1 MMLYIVICSIEMIV
15 AIVVIKYIV
24 NMKNDEI
31 MVLKEK
37 IKKSETKESKL
48 EQTIDE
54 LNQKNK
60 LIEGQR
66 IEFERM
72 CGENVEYCN
81 EVMHQR
87 DMFQE
92 EGNKI
97 KAENEQYKRFV
108 RELQEK
114 SSKIKAE
121 NEQYKKFMREFQS
134 NRSAIPYLAGMIAD
148 IETYGLEQLAQGLD
162 WGSDRKRLD
171 KVKSIREIRKDA
183 QAMVEKNK
191 EAQYQ
196 LAYLLELFPNL
207 KDVIECDYSQLP
219 MVQVSELSEYDG
231 VRDYLSKDEYL
242 QLSVIERNQLAL
254 DRYIQSKN
262 KSKWQIGRDYEQYVG
277 YIYRQKG
284 YEVDDFGT
292 YMGLEDLGRD
302 IIAKKGDFVHIVQ
315 CKYWSSVKQI
325 HEKHITQ
332 LYGTLVSYCVE
343 NNVSQDRVTGVL
355 VTNIQLSPKA
365 KEIAAY
371 LHIHFVENLEM
382 GKYPCI
388 KCNLGHGKNGET
400 KIYHLPFD
408 QKYDVTKIRK
418 PGEFYAMTVK
428 EAEEAGFR
436 RSYKWFGNK

>member
-1 MMLYIVICSIEMIV
+1 MELMIGVSFFLFIIMCMMD
-15 AIVVIKYIV
+15 IKLQ
-24 NMKNDEI
+24 N
-31 MVLKEK
+31 
-37 IKKSETKESKL
+37 IKKENEKL
-48 EQTIDE
+48 
-54 LNQKNK
+54 KK
-60 LIEGQR
+60 
-66 IEFERM
+66 
-72 CGENVEYCN
+72 
-81 EVMHQR
+81 
-87 DMFQE
+87 
-92 EGNKI
+92 
-97 KAENEQYKRFV
+97 ENEQTGKD
-108 RELQEK
+108 
-114 SSKIKAE
+114 
-121 NEQYKKFMREFQS
+121 NEQLTNLVHQMES
-134 NRSAIPYLAGMIAD
+134 NLTAIPYMAGMIAD
-148 IETYGLEQLAQGLD
+148 IETYGLENLAKEVEQRGGY
-162 WGSDRKRLD
+162 GSPEKAR
-171 KVKSIREIRKDA
+171 SIREIRSKA
-183 QAMVEKNK
+183 KEITERNK

-196 LAYLLELFPNL
+196 LAYLLAMFPAL
-207 KDVIECDYSQLP
+207 ADVIECDNKQLP
-219 MVQVSELSEYDG
+219 MVDVTAIEEYDN
-231 VRDYLSKDEYL
+231 VRKFLSKEEYQAL
-242 QLSVIERNQLAL
+242 NVTERNQLAL
-254 DRYIQSKN
+254 DRYMQSKN

-302 IIAKKGDFVHIVQ
+302 IIAKNRDFVHIVQ

>member
-1 MMLYIVICSIEMIV
+1 M
-15 AIVVIKYIV
+15 
-24 NMKNDEI
+24 
-31 MVLKEK
+31 
-37 IKKSETKESKL
+37 
-48 EQTIDE
+48 
-54 LNQKNK
+54 
-60 LIEGQR
+60 
-66 IEFERM
+66 
-72 CGENVEYCN
+72 
-81 EVMHQR
+81 
-87 DMFQE
+87 
-92 EGNKI
+92 
-97 KAENEQYKRFV
+97 

-262 KSKWQIGRDYEQYVG
+262 KSKWQNWKR
-277 YIYRQKG
+277 
-284 YEVDDFGT
+284 
-292 YMGLEDLGRD
+292 L
-302 IIAKKGDFVHIVQ
+302 
-315 CKYWSSVKQI
+315 
-325 HEKHITQ
+325 
-332 LYGTLVSYCVE
+332 
-343 NNVSQDRVTGVL
+343 
-355 VTNIQLSPKA
+355 
-365 KEIAAY
+365 
-371 LHIHFVENLEM
+371 
-382 GKYPCI
+382 
-388 KCNLGHGKNGET
+388 
-400 KIYHLPFD
+400 
-408 QKYDVTKIRK
+408 
-418 PGEFYAMTVK
+418 
-428 EAEEAGFR
+428 
-436 RSYKWFGNK
+436 